1 MIKTLLLPM
10 IGDQSDT
17 GTLAMASAV
26 ARRLGAHVE
35 LRYARADPAALLMA
49 AGSDDIGS
57 NANALALLGELE
69 KIEGARA
76 ARARQRALALFGQQ
90 GIAVVDGAQRPAGA
104 TAAWRETTG
113 DPVSVLI
120 ERARYN
126 DLLILPTLDETS
138 GLGLEELG
146 AVLMSS
152 GRPVLL
158 APREP
163 PAGPAGTAVIAWKN
177 TPEAARAVTAA
188 LPFLSA
194 AEKILIVVVG
204 EGGEGDDGTSK
215 EIIDYLGWHGLVG
228 IAQRVAAGDRSPPE
242 ALLATASAAKADL
255 LVMGSYGHSRM
266 REMVLGGF
274 TRHVLRAAA
283 LPVLMLH

>member
-1 MIKTLLLPM
+1 MIKTILLPM
-10 IGDQSDT
+10 MGDQSDT
-17 GTLAMASAV
+17 ATLAMASLV

-35 LRYARADPAALLMA
+35 FLYARTDPATLLTA
-49 AGSDDIGS
+49 AGNDDLGA
-57 NANALALLGELE
+57 NPNALALLGELE
-69 KIEGARA
+69 KIEEARA
-76 ARARQRALALFGQQ
+76 TRARQRALALFEEQ
-90 GIAVVDGAQRPAGA
+90 GIAVVEAAQGSAGA
-104 TAAWRETTG
+104 TAAWHENMG

-126 DLLILPTLDETS
+126 DLLILPPLKESS
-138 GLGLEELG
+138 GLGLDELG

-163 PAGPAGTAVIAWKN
+163 PASLAGTAVIAWKN
-177 TPEAARAVTAA
+177 TPEAARAVTTA

-204 EGGEGDDGTSK
+204 EGGEGDDGSSK
-215 EIIDYLGWHGLVG
+215 QIIDYLGWHGLAG
-228 IAQRVAAGDRSPPE
+228 TGQQVAAGDRSAPE
-242 ALLATASAAKADL
+242 ALLAAASAAKGDL
-255 LVMGSYGHSRM
+255 LIMGGYGHSRM

-274 TRHVLRAAA
+274 TRHVLRSAE